1 MLPIAN
7 LNTPLSF
14 SSSSPEHTVQKRS
27 TSNLP
32 NPHCNVGN
40 KHLLSMIKEHFR
52 EYAAGADDQYVNFNE
67 LKEAAGLR
75 PTTRTFSAEATAA
88 AKELLERPNLLREL
102 DIGIGFLGFPGNE
115 DQRFDIEN
123 LDYLIR
129 ANQSTVTFCRQGKW
143 I

>member
-1 MLPIAN
+1 
-7 LNTPLSF
+7 
-14 SSSSPEHTVQKRS
+14 
-27 TSNLP
+27 
-32 NPHCNVGN
+32 
-40 KHLLSMIKEHFR
+40 MIKEHFR

-88 AKELLERPNLLREL
+88 AKELLERPKLLRDL

-129 ANQSTVTFCRQGKW
+129 ANRRTVTFCRQGKW